1 MGIKRGEKMKI
12 DSYIRHLELQKSG
25 LKCKLTK
32 ILKKSDKNYLK
43 KGLDPDFH
51 FYNETRQKIKE
62 INNKLDFLKKLREE
76 LIKNEMQD
84 KKNKRR

>member
-1 MGIKRGEKMKI
+1 MKI
-12 DSYIRHLELQKSG
+12 DKYIRHLELQKSG
-25 LKCKLTK
+25 LKGKLTK

-43 KGLDPDFH
+43 KGLDPDFRFH
-51 FYNETRQKIKE
+51 FETRQKIKE

-84 KKNKRR
+84 KKSRQR